1 MSSEQQSPKRSEKPH
16 GFLSL
21 LAFTAVAVLSVYVA
35 FSIISDNMLIKD
47 YQAQC
52 DSLDSE
58 IQAVEEANAEIDRYL
73 QDDAD
78 LDEYI
83 ENIAREK
90 FDYAKPDERIFYIVP
105 SAGQ

>member
-1 MSSEQQSPKRSEKPH
+1 M
-16 GFLSL
+16 
-21 LAFTAVAVLSVYVA
+21 AVLCVYVA
-35 FSIISDNMLIKD
+35 YSIISDNMLIKD

-78 LDEYI
+78 LDDYI